1 MVLLCGHMDLMDFR
15 SGSVVLDLWFQSRLV
30 SASPMRLMSRW
41 LMLDRFV
48 ARSDFVGFNPLQF
61 WKTIRIVLCGHGSGG
76 SLLAVWRVPFG
87 VVWSFV
93 GKGGCDGG

>member
-61 WKTIRIVLCGHGSGG
+61 WKTMRIVLCGRDSGRR
-76 SLLAVWRVPFG
+76 LLVVWRVPFA

-93 GKGGCDGG
+93 GKGRRDGD

>member
-15 SGSVVLDLWFQSRLV
+15 SGSVVLDFWFQSRLV
-30 SASPMRLMSRW
+30 SASSMRLMSRW

-61 WKTIRIVLCGHGSGG
+61 WKIMRIVLCGLGNGG
-76 SLLAVWRVPFG
+76 SLLVVWRVPFG
-87 VVWSFV
+87 VVCSFV
-93 GKGGCDGG
+93 GKGGRDGG